1 MKTILIFL
9 LLFLGFL
16 GNANSPTIEKTLE
29 KAEKLMFLNPKVS
42 FQLAEKIY
50 KNNDLNKKSKLRL
63 LFLMT
68 NTSNMLQN
76 PLNVIRYGNE
86 ALAITNDDDVV
97 TKIKILGILGNTYQ
111 SIKLNEKTR
120 IYLDKAELLLSSPK
134 IPDSLNYIKG
144 NIYYLKAMNYFYS
157 LDSNIALS
165 YFDKAINQY
174 TSSKHP
180 IAEINLKLAYLNR
193 AFGLIEQKSF
203 KQAMESL
210 KLASINTKETVRPY
224 PQNFVQL
231 QDEFIELGKAKI
243 YSIQKYPDLSNE
255 ILIKILERRKKSPV
269 RDDIENDVYQIL
281 ADNYLQKKDIKNHD
295 HYQNLYLRRVAET
308 NQDAA
313 MWVNKL
319 IVQEKLYNK
328 TEKDIIFNKYIYL
341 IISATIFFLSVII
354 YLLVKQL
361 KIKQKRNLLEKQV
374 LDHL

>member
-1 MKTILIFL
+1 MKTILIFF

-16 GNANSPTIEKTLE
+16 GNANSPAIEKTLE

-76 PLNVIRYGNE
+76 PLNVIRYGNK

-308 NQDAA
+308 NQDVA